1 MVLMTSQIK
10 QVFLKKDVAPINV
23 WLLQK
28 QKRLIHN
35 ITAGGT
41 YHLDGYEIKAINL
54 NLNGIFTSGT
64 TLVRSIDSHGTLASL
79 MLKLEGIVCQ

>member
-1 MVLMTSQIK
+1 MLPRLTCGFYRRK
-10 QVFLKKDVAPINV
+10 
-23 WLLQK
+23 
-28 QKRLIHN
+28 KRLIHN